1 MRFTVKKYFSGYC
14 TYEIDAENENMA
26 YEKAKNIS
34 IHEDE
39 ILATLEDWENCN
51 EVEHADN

>member
-1 MRFTVKKYFSGYC
+1 
-14 TYEIDAENENMA
+14 MA